1 MCLCT
6 IFYDNNQNNFSNG
19 TAWSTMKNDVTDS
32 AIYLN
37 LFLSCPIFRKKLL
50 ETNLKKK
57 TVNFIE
63 RKDKQTN
70 RQ

>member
-1 MCLCT
+1 
-6 IFYDNNQNNFSNG
+6 
-19 TAWSTMKNDVTDS
+19 MKNDVTDS